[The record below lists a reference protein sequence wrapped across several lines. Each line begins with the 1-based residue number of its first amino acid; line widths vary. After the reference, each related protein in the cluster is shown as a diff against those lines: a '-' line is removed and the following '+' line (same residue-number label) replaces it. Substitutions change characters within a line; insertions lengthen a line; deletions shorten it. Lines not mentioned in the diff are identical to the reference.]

1 MYNYIDGNYKH
12 SKEKLIEF
20 YRRYDSTISS
30 IYDEPDLENNK
41 ATNLNLE
48 AHTTSFVNIV
58 TESLINN
65 PSIFFSEKTFK
76 PMFCAQP
83 FILIGNPN
91 SLTKLKEYGFQT
103 FDKWWDESYDTESDF
118 TNRLGKIIDI
128 MEEISTWDKEKMYKI
143 TKEMESVFVNNFNV
157 MVNTDEIYQTYKKLR
172 FNG

>member
-1 MYNYIDGNYKH
+1 
-12 SKEKLIEF
+12 
-20 YRRYDSTISS
+20 
-30 IYDEPDLENNK
+30 
-41 ATNLNLE
+41 
-48 AHTTSFVNIV
+48 
-58 TESLINN
+58 
-65 PSIFFSEKTFK
+65 
-76 PMFCAQP
+76 MFCAQP

-143 TKEMESVFVNNFNV
+143 TKEMESVFINNFNV
-157 MVNTDEIYQTYKKLR
+157 MVNTNEIYETYKKLR